1 MVSSVSSIHAVH
13 GDLRVLI
20 ISACADNQRPSVD
33 GVDGIVHQRVVANK
47 GDHIIWE
54 ILGGSHVGC
63 KCPAWAL
70 KKEKINKIK
79 YVKKMVPLS

>member
-1 MVSSVSSIHAVH
+1 M
-13 GDLRVLI
+13 
-20 ISACADNQRPSVD
+20 D
-33 GVDGIVHQRVVANK
+33 GVDGIIHQRVVANK

-70 KKEKINKIK
+70 KKEKINKRK
-79 YVKKMVPLS
+79 YTLRKSSLCLNNNHFQNSESQLALSTLEFQREEKE